1 MEGRANV
8 PSYVDALPAV
18 RDIADHINHT
28 NEKHHF
34 MFAMNNAVYVGM
46 AVKMIESVGRVSVHD
61 VRQVKYSLST
71 SAVR

>member
-1 MEGRANV
+1 
-8 PSYVDALPAV
+8 
-18 RDIADHINHT
+18 
-28 NEKHHF
+28 